1 MNNDAMSTSGVL
13 ARMLSA
19 QALVLLTLN
28 PSGHSYFHWVAGS
41 VPHMSALQA
50 VSGLLL
56 LIGWVIYATA
66 TLRSLG
72 WLGVALIVALFA
84 ALVWLA
90 VSQGWL
96 QLSAGSAWSWL
107 ALLITRII
115 LGIGMCWCFLA
126 RPLLGVG
133 GRGESHG
140 PI

>member
-1 MNNDAMSTSGVL
+1 MNNDTMSTRGVL

-19 QALVLLTLN
+19 QALVLLTWN
-28 PSGHSYFHWVAGS
+28 PSGHSYFHWVAGNF
-41 VPHMSALQA
+41 PHLSAPQV

-84 ALVWLA
+84 ALIWLA

-96 QLSAGSAWSWL
+96 QLTAGSAWSWL
-107 ALLITRII
+107 ALFITGIV
-115 LGIGMCWCFLA
+115 LGIGMCWSFVRRRLSGQA
-126 RPLLGVG
+126 DVDEVH
-133 GRGESHG
+133 GR
-140 PI
+140 